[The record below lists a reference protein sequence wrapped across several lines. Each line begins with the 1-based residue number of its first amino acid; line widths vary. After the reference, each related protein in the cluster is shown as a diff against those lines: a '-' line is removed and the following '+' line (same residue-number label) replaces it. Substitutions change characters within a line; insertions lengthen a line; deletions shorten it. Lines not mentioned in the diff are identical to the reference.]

1 MTIVLSRIA
10 ENLYWIGRYVE
21 RAENSA
27 RLLDVNY
34 HALLEAPLAPGAR
47 GIVTEQWAPVLAI
60 SGSEDAFREHF
71 DRADAASVPLWLSV
85 HAANPGNIRSSLR
98 LARENARGL
107 RDRISLEMW
116 EAMNDAYLT
125 LCGSPPSQLEEDALH
140 DYCMQARDAS
150 HQFFGIADATL
161 PRDQGWSFIQ
171 AGRMIER
178 ADATVRTLM
187 VRYRQYR
194 GQAPVADGI
203 ATHRGLALLRSLS
216 AYEAFRKRTQ
226 KALDPTTIASF
237 LLLDPDFPRSVRFAL
252 TAVQRHLDEIAI
264 ANPDTSR
271 EPQRKAG
278 RLASLLAYAPDARP
292 FIEDEDPGP
301 ETLLEEIASLS
312 DELSRAYF
320 WRHASDG
327 GGDDAPATAA

>member
-1 MTIVLSRIA
+1 MLSRIA
-10 ENLYWIGRYVE
+10 EALYWIGRYVE
-21 RAENSA
+21 RAENTA

-34 HALLEAPLAPGAR
+34 HALLEAPLAPGTR
-47 GIVTEQWAPVLAI
+47 GIVTEQWAPLLAI
-60 SGSEDAFREHF
+60 SGTEDAFREHF
-71 DRADAASVPLWLSV
+71 DRADASTVPLWLAV
-85 HAANPGNIRSSLR
+85 HAGNPGSIRSSLR
-98 LARENARGL
+98 SARENARGL

-125 LCGSPPSQLEEDALH
+125 LCGPPPAELEEDALH
-140 DYCMQARDAS
+140 DYCIRARDAS
-150 HQFFGIADATL
+150 HMFFGIADATL
-161 PRDQGWSFIQ
+161 PRDLGWSFIQ

-226 KALDPTTIASF
+226 AALEPGAIASF

-252 TAVQRHLDEIAI
+252 GAAQRHLEEIA
-264 ANPDTSR
+264 AADPDTSR
-271 EPQRKAG
+271 EPQRRAG
-278 RLASLLAYAPDARP
+278 RLASLLAYAPDART

-301 ETLLEEIASLS
+301 EALLEEIAALS

-320 WRHASDG
+320 WRHGVDPAAQASPPE
-327 GGDDAPATAA
+327 A